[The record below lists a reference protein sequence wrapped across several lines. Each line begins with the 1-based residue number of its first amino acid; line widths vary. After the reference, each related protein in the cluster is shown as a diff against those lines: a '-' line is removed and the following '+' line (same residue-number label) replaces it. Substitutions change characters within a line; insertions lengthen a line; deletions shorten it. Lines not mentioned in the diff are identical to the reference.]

1 MKRRIWMHRI
11 SHEGDVKQ
19 VLLDKERI
27 LVTGWGWISNND
39 FLNNVRGKSREEYT
53 RLYESDFGR
62 LTRNRFCLYLFLNE
76 FKKGDYVVVPGLKDF
91 SVYKIV
97 GNTPNSKED
106 IKHFITSSETKGCLS
121 FNGKDYLR
129 SNGESLE
136 LGFFWEVEPV
146 ELNILRDG
154 YADNK
159 LQRRLKFQM
168 TNIEMTDLASEIE
181 SAIENH
187 RNGKTLNLKGVIAE
201 GTRNIIVEKLCCAIN
216 DVGFEKVVKWY
227 MERLGATSV
236 FIPAKNNLSHSQG
249 DADVIALFDELQLA
263 VFVQVKQY
271 DRQVEKDALEQI
283 VCAYDSYKD
292 QYPDRLAALWVVT
305 TCNVF
310 SQDAIDFANEYN
322 VRCIGGDEFAD
333 MMLDVGIKNLN
344 V

>member
-1 MKRRIWMHRI
+1 MHRI

-121 FNGKDYLR
+121 FNGKNYLR

-168 TNIEMTDLASEIE
+168 TLLGQSIRQYDVPEKNYHISQAAKERWDELSNDCIRNYWYRKQVKCDKLTVAKRFKLYKGSEKEGKEELLNPGDPLVFRQMFHEEHTIPVSLIMNELTGSSKISTMKDIEGLLDSMHISILLKDEDRDINAKF
-181 SAIENH
+181 
-187 RNGKTLNLKGVIAE
+187 GKTNGRSLIFSDNVK
-201 GTRNIIVEKLCCAIN
+201 NIYNKCGITLLACP
-216 DVGFEKVVKWY
+216 
-227 MERLGATSV
+227 RL
-236 FIPAKNNLSHSQG
+236 P
-249 DADVIALFDELQLA
+249 
-263 VFVQVKQY
+263 
-271 DRQVEKDALEQI
+271 
-283 VCAYDSYKD
+283 
-292 QYPDRLAALWVVT
+292 
-305 TCNVF
+305 
-310 SQDAIDFANEYN
+310 
-322 VRCIGGDEFAD
+322 
-333 MMLDVGIKNLN
+333 
-344 V
+344 